1 MKADI
6 GRKKLSRTQQKQPP
20 GKIII
25 DTDLDIY
32 RLPINTLKNTKLSDF
47 KGKLFN
53 ELYNEAMSTTD
64 IDNSFQKELLEPIS
78 VKKPKTNLRP
88 SKSPNEVKTK
98 TKNIKQKNKSISISS
113 QNDFNE
119 INNNKNKKQNDSISL
134 STNAIIKGNHLT
146 IREFKIDKIVFQM
159 KYNTRMG
166 EDLAV
171 IGSIN
176 ELGSWDQN
184 KPLKMYWNED
194 NIWKAEFYFNFK
206 FISDFEYK
214 FIFLSNGRVKQW
226 EDGDNRKFILSQVK
240 GLIEPNLINGDIIRL
255 KNIMNQNL
263 KYDCNTY
270 ILTIICEWNKK

>member
-1 MKADI
+1 MKSEF
-6 GRKKLSRTQQKQPP
+6 GRKKLPRTQQKQTEP
-20 GKIII
+20 GKIVL
-25 DTDLDIY
+25 DCDLDIY
-32 RLPINTLKNTKLSDF
+32 RLPISTLKNTKLSDF

-53 ELYNEAMSTTD
+53 ELYNEAISTTD
-64 IDNSFQKELLEPIS
+64 IDDSFQKELLEPVS
-78 VKKPKTNLRP
+78 LKKKNNTLRS
-88 SKSPNEVKTK
+88 SKGPDQLKTK
-98 TKNIKQKNKSISISS
+98 TKNIKPKNKNISNNNFAFQKNL
-113 QNDFNE
+113 NDN
-119 INNNKNKKQNDSISL
+119 NKKQNDSISL
-134 STNAIIKGNHLT
+134 STNAIIKGNHIT
-146 IREFKIDKIVFQM
+146 IKEFKIDKIVFQM

-240 GLIEPNLINGDIIRL
+240 GLIEPNLVSGDIIRL

>member
-6 GRKKLSRTQQKQPP
+6 GRKKLPRTQQKQTQP
-20 GKIII
+20 GKIILES
-25 DTDLDIY
+25 DLDIY
-32 RLPINTLKNTKLSDF
+32 RLSINTLKNTKLSDF

-64 IDNSFQKELLEPIS
+64 NDSSFQKELLEPMS
-78 VKKPKTNLRP
+78 VRKPKTTLRS
-88 SKSPNEVKTK
+88 SKSPDHGKTK
-98 TKNIKQKNKSISISS
+98 IKNIKPKNKSI
-113 QNDFNE
+113 
-119 INNNKNKKQNDSISL
+119 NNNLTYQNNYNDNNSKKQNDSTSL
-134 STNAIIKGNHLT
+134 STNAIIRGNHLA
-146 IREFKIDKIVFQM
+146 IREFKIDKIIFQM

-184 KPLKMYWNED
+184 KPLRMYWNED

-226 EDGDNRKFILSQVK
+226 EEGDNRKFILSQVK

-263 KYDCNTY
+263 IYDSNTY

>member
-6 GRKKLSRTQQKQPP
+6 GRKKLSRTQQKQTP

-32 RLPINTLKNTKLSDF
+32 RLSINTLKNTKLSDF

-78 VKKPKTNLRP
+78 VKKPKTTLRP

-159 KYNTRMG
+159 KYNY
-166 EDLAV
+166 
-171 IGSIN
+171 I
-176 ELGSWDQN
+176 
-184 KPLKMYWNED
+184 KH
-194 NIWKAEFYFNFK
+194 
-206 FISDFEYK
+206 
-214 FIFLSNGRVKQW
+214 
-226 EDGDNRKFILSQVK
+226 IL
-240 GLIEPNLINGDIIRL
+240 I
-255 KNIMNQNL
+255 
-263 KYDCNTY
+263 
-270 ILTIICEWNKK
+270 